1 MSDSVGYGKPPSHS
15 RFQKGQSGNPAGRP
29 KGSPNIATQLA
40 RVLKERVVVSSNG
53 RRKTISKSE
62 AIATQLTN
70 KAAAGDLGAIRL
82 VTQLAASIE
91 AEPSESGKEGLS
103 EVDRK
108 IIAEMLKRAKA
119 VQGDG
124 DDGAG

>member
-1 MSDSVGYGKPPSHS
+1 MSDSLGYGKPPSHS

-29 KGSPNIATQLA
+29 KGSPNLATELA

-82 VTQLAASIE
+82 VTQLAASIA
-91 AEPSESGKEGLS
+91 AEPAERHTEGLS
-103 EVDRK
+103 DVERK
-108 IIAEMLKRAKA
+108 VVAEMLKRAKA

-124 DDGAG
+124 GDDAD